1 MTLKKMAS
9 VYAYYEFQEET
20 WNMFYQMTL
29 HGLINRETWEKF
41 CKKFKSVSLDESGEN
56 AVDSLTGEILYT
68 RDPDT
73 RMFNI

>member
-1 MTLKKMAS
+1 MTFKKMCS
-9 VYAYYEFQEET
+9 LYAYYEFQEET

-41 CKKFKSVSLDESGEN
+41 WKKFKSVSLDENGEN
-56 AVDSLTGEILYT
+56 AVDSITGEILYT